1 MKALPSI
8 AFNEFKGSAGDVTAR
23 VSKGRQVLSTRCQHS
38 HVKTG
43 PQAVSRNRLS
53 SISRS
58 FRKLSDSQM
67 KGWAVLAER
76 MKGIST
82 FGKAAE
88 LTAHNAFVRINTNRS
103 LAGMPALES
112 APVYTSD
119 VPEVDYDDFWVTPD
133 RIIFV
138 GLNQPSGHHRL
149 VVKMSQT
156 TSTGVSSG
164 WNNIVIITPAFYS
177 DWGDADITEAYI
189 DRIGFA
195 PVPGQKYFL
204 SFWWMDTETGFTGE
218 SMAVSTICGEFSNV
232 NKELYKVRPR
242 MNFSDAVS
250 DANSP
255 FKDMRLELSGSPV
268 LVTASGEYGFLGNGS
283 YMYIDFNDEDFP
295 REDVDCFLMGRGLG
309 KCKYEIACIEHSVRP
324 LVGRDGYGRRIA
336 ISRRG
341 GQYLKEFEVFGT
353 AAEVTENV
361 IRG

>member
-23 VSKGRQVLSTRCQHS
+23 VSKGRQVLSSRCQHS
-38 HVKTG
+38 HFKTES
-43 PQAVSRNRLS
+43 QAVSRNRLS

-67 KGWAVLAER
+67 REWAVLAEK
-76 MKGIST
+76 MKGISM

-88 LTAHNAFVRINTNRS
+88 LTAHNAFVRINTNRA
-103 LAGMPALES
+103 LAGMSALES

-138 GLNQPSGHHRL
+138 GLNQPSEHHRL

-156 TSTGVSSG
+156 TSAGVSSG
-164 WNNIVIITPAFYS
+164 WNNVVIIAPAFS
-177 DWGDADITEAYI
+177 PDCGDADITEAYI

-218 SMAVSTICGEFSNV
+218 SMAVSTICGELSNV
-232 NKELYKVRPR
+232 KKELYKVRPR
-242 MNFSDAVS
+242 MNFS

-268 LVTASGEYGFLGNGS
+268 MVTASGEYGFLGNGA
-283 YMYIDFNDEDFP
+283 YMYVDFNDDAFP

-309 KCKYEIACIEHSVRP
+309 KCKYEIACTEHSVKS

-341 GQYLKEFEVFGT
+341 GQYLREFEVFGT
-353 AAEVTENV
+353 TAEVAVNV

>member
-23 VSKGRQVLSTRCQHS
+23 VSKGRQVLSSRCQHS

-67 KGWAVLAER
+67 KEWVILAER

-88 LTAHNAFVRINTNRS
+88 LTAHNAFVRINTNRA
-103 LAGMPALES
+103 LAGMPMLES

-204 SFWWMDTETGFTGE
+204 SFWWIDTETGFTGE

-255 FKDMRLELSGSPV
+255 FKDMRLELSGESC
-268 LVTASGEYGFLGNGS
+268 SGDGF
-283 YMYIDFNDEDFP
+283 
-295 REDVDCFLMGRGLG
+295 R
-309 KCKYEIACIEHSVRP
+309 
-324 LVGRDGYGRRIA
+324 
-336 ISRRG
+336 
-341 GQYLKEFEVFGT
+341 
-353 AAEVTENV
+353 
-361 IRG
+361 

>member
-8 AFNEFKGSAGDVTAR
+8 AFNEFKGSAGDVAAR
-23 VSKGRQVLSTRCQHS
+23 VSKGRQVLSSRCQHS
-38 HVKTG
+38 HVKTES
-43 PQAVSRNRLS
+43 QAVSRNRLS
-53 SISRS
+53 TISRS

-67 KGWAVLAER
+67 KEWAVLAER

-88 LTAHNAFVRINTNRS
+88 LTAHNAFVRINTNRA
-103 LAGMPALES
+103 LAGMPALVS

-138 GLNQPSGHHRL
+138 GLNQPSEHHRL

-164 WNNIVIITPAFYS
+164 WNNIVIIAPALS
-177 DWGDADITEAYI
+177 PDWGDADITEAYF

-195 PVPGQKYFL
+195 PVSGQKYFL

-218 SMAVSTICGEFSNV
+218 SMAVSTICGELSNV
-232 NKELYKVRPR
+232 NKELYKIRPR
-242 MNFSDAVS
+242 VNFSDAVS
-250 DANSP
+250 DKTSP

-268 LVTASGEYGFLGNGS
+268 MVTASGKYGLLGNGS
-283 YMYIDFNDEDFP
+283 YMYIDFNDETFP
-295 REDVDCFLMGRGLG
+295 REEVDGFLMGRGID
-309 KCKYEIACIEHSVRP
+309 KCAYEIACIEHFIKP
-324 LVGRDGYGRRIA
+324 LVGKEGYKRRLALSI
-336 ISRRG
+336 RG
-341 GQYLKEFEVFGT
+341 GQNVKEFEVFGT
-353 AAEVTENV
+353 AVDMA
-361 IRG
+361 

>member
-1 MKALPSI
+1 MIVRPSI
-8 AFNEFKGSAGDVTAR
+8 AFSDFSCSAKGVTAR
-23 VSKGRQVLSTRCQHS
+23 STKGKTILSSKSQHS
-38 HVKTG
+38 SITT
-43 PQAVSRNRLS
+43 PAQAVSRNTLS
-53 SISRS
+53 RISRS
-58 FRKLSDSQM
+58 YKQLSDSQM
-67 KGWAVLAER
+67 KGWEILADR

-82 FGKAAE
+82 LGKAAE
-88 LTAHNAFVRINTNRS
+88 LTAHNAFVRINTNRA
-103 LAGMPALES
+103 LAGMPALET

-133 RIIFV
+133 RILFV
-138 GLNQPSGHHRL
+138 GLNQPSEHHRL

-164 WNNIVIITPAFYS
+164 WNNIVIITPAFS
-177 DWGDADITEAYI
+177 PDWGDADITEAYI

-195 PVPGQKYFL
+195 PVVGQKYFL

-218 SMAVSTICGEFSNV
+218 SMAVSTICDELSNV
-232 NKELYKVRPR
+232 NKELYKIRPR
-242 MNFSDAVS
+242 MDFSDAVS

-255 FKDMRLELSGSPV
+255 FKDMRMELSGSPV
-268 LVTASGEYGFLGNGS
+268 MVTASGEYGFLGNGS

-295 REDVDCFLMGRGLG
+295 RDDVDCFLMGRGLG
-309 KCKYEIACIEHSVRP
+309 KCKYEIACVEHSVKP

-353 AAEVTENV
+353 AAEVAVDV

>member
-67 KGWAVLAER
+67 KEWVILAER

-88 LTAHNAFVRINTNRS
+88 LTAHNAFVRINTNRA
-103 LAGMPALES
+103 LTGMPMLES
-112 APVYTSD
+112 ASVYTSD

-138 GLNQPSGHHRL
+138 GLNQPSVHHRL

-156 TSTGVSSG
+156 TSAGVSSG
-164 WNNIVIITPAFYS
+164 WNNIVIITPALS
-177 DWGDADITEAYI
+177 PDWGDADITEAYI

-195 PVPGQKYFL
+195 PVSGQKYFL
-204 SFWWMDTETGFTGE
+204 SFWWMDSETGFTGE
-218 SMAVSTICGEFSNV
+218 SMAASTICSNLSNV
-232 NKELYKVRPR
+232 NKKLYKGRPR

-255 FKDMRLELSGSPV
+255 FKDMSLELSGSPV
-268 LVTASGEYGFLGNGS
+268 MVTASGEYGFLGNGS
-283 YMYIDFNDEDFP
+283 YMYVDFNDETFP
-295 REDVDCFLMGRGLG
+295 RNDVDCFLMGRGLG
-309 KCKYEIACIEHSVRP
+309 KCKYEISYIEHSVKP
-324 LVGRDGYGRRIA
+324 LVGVDGYRSRIA

-341 GQYLKEFEVFGT
+341 GQYLREFEVFGT
-353 AAEVTENV
+353 AADVAVNV

>member
-67 KGWAVLAER
+67 KEWVILAER

-88 LTAHNAFVRINTNRS
+88 LTAHNAFVRINTNRA
-103 LAGMPALES
+103 LAGMPMLES

-138 GLNQPSGHHRL
+138 GLNQPSVHHRL

-156 TSTGVSSG
+156 TSVGVSSG
-164 WNNIVIITPAFYS
+164 WNNIVIITPALS
-177 DWGDADITEAYI
+177 PDWGDADITEAYI

-195 PVPGQKYFL
+195 PVSGQKYFL

-283 YMYIDFNDEDFP
+283 YMYINFNDEDFP

-309 KCKYEIACIEHSVRP
+309 KCKYEIACIEHSVKP
-324 LVGRDGYGRRIA
+324 LVGRDGYGRCNVC
-336 ISRRG
+336 
-341 GQYLKEFEVFGT
+341 YLHG
-353 AAEVTENV
+353 
-361 IRG
+361 

>member
-8 AFNEFKGSAGDVTAR
+8 AFNEFKGSAGDVTASE
-23 VSKGRQVLSTRCQHS
+23 SKGRQVLSTRCQHS

-67 KGWAVLAER
+67 KEWVILAER

-88 LTAHNAFVRINTNRS
+88 LTAHNAFVRINTNRA
-103 LAGMPALES
+103 LTGMPMLES

-138 GLNQPSGHHRL
+138 GLNQPSVHHRL

-156 TSTGVSSG
+156 TSAGVSSG
-164 WNNIVIITPAFYS
+164 WNNIVIITPALS
-177 DWGDADITEAYI
+177 PDWGDADITEAYI

-195 PVPGQKYFL
+195 PVSGQKYFL
-204 SFWWMDTETGFTGE
+204 SFWWMDSETGFTGE
-218 SMAVSTICGEFSNV
+218 SMAASTICSNLSNV
-232 NKELYKVRPR
+232 NKKLYKGRPR

-255 FKDMRLELSGSPV
+255 FKDMSLELSGSPV
-268 LVTASGEYGFLGNGS
+268 MVTASGEYGFLGNGS
-283 YMYIDFNDEDFP
+283 YMYVDFNDETFP
-295 REDVDCFLMGRGLG
+295 RNDVDCFLMGRGLG
-309 KCKYEIACIEHSVRP
+309 KCKYEISYIEHSVKP
-324 LVGRDGYGRRIA
+324 LVGVDGYRRRIA

-341 GQYLKEFEVFGT
+341 GQYLREFEVFGT
-353 AAEVTENV
+353 AADVAVNV

>member
-1 MKALPSI
+1 MTL
-8 AFNEFKGSAGDVTAR
+8 
-23 VSKGRQVLSTRCQHS
+23 
-38 HVKTG
+38 
-43 PQAVSRNRLS
+43 
-53 SISRS
+53 
-58 FRKLSDSQM
+58 
-67 KGWAVLAER
+67 
-76 MKGIST
+76 
-82 FGKAAE
+82 
-88 LTAHNAFVRINTNRS
+88 
-103 LAGMPALES
+103 
-112 APVYTSD
+112 
-119 VPEVDYDDFWVTPD
+119 D

-195 PVPGQKYFL
+195 PVPGQKYLL

-218 SMAVSTICGEFSNV
+218 SMAVSTICGELSNV

-283 YMYIDFNDEDFP
+283 YMYINFNDENFP

-309 KCKYEIACIEHSVRP
+309 KCKYEIACIEHSVKP
-324 LVGRDGYGRRIA
+324 LVGRDGYGRCNVC
-336 ISRRG
+336 
-341 GQYLKEFEVFGT
+341 YLHG
-353 AAEVTENV
+353 
-361 IRG
+361 

>member
-23 VSKGRQVLSTRCQHS
+23 VSKGRQVLSSRCQHS
-38 HVKTG
+38 HVKTES
-43 PQAVSRNRLS
+43 QAVTRNRLS

-58 FRKLSDSQM
+58 FRKLNDSQM

-88 LTAHNAFVRINTNRS
+88 LTAHNAFVRINTNRA
-103 LAGMPALES
+103 LAGMSMLES

-138 GLNQPSGHHRL
+138 GLNQPSAHHRL

-156 TSTGVSSG
+156 TSAGVSSG
-164 WNNIVIITPAFYS
+164 WNNNIIITPALS
-177 DWGDADITEAYI
+177 PDWGDADITEAYI

-309 KCKYEIACIEHSVRP
+309 KCKYEIACIEHSVKP
-324 LVGRDGYGRRIA
+324 LVGRDGYGRCNVC
-336 ISRRG
+336 
-341 GQYLKEFEVFGT
+341 YLHG
-353 AAEVTENV
+353 
-361 IRG
+361 

>member
-23 VSKGRQVLSTRCQHS
+23 VSKGRQVLSSRCQHS
-38 HVKTG
+38 HVKTES
-43 PQAVSRNRLS
+43 QAVTRNRLS

-58 FRKLSDSQM
+58 FRKLNDSQM

-88 LTAHNAFVRINTNRS
+88 LTAHNAFVRINTNRA
-103 LAGMPALES
+103 LAGMSMLES

-138 GLNQPSGHHRL
+138 GLNQPSAHHRL

-156 TSTGVSSG
+156 TSAGVSSG
-164 WNNIVIITPAFYS
+164 WNNNIIITPALS
-177 DWGDADITEAYI
+177 PDWGDADITEAYI

-268 LVTASGEYGFLGNGS
+268 LVTASGEYGFLGNWS
-283 YMYIDFNDEDFP
+283 YMYINFNDEDFP

-309 KCKYEIACIEHSVRP
+309 KCKYEIACIEHSVKP
-324 LVGRDGYGRRIA
+324 LVGRDGYGRCNVC
-336 ISRRG
+336 
-341 GQYLKEFEVFGT
+341 YLHG
-353 AAEVTENV
+353 
-361 IRG
+361 

>member
-67 KGWAVLAER
+67 KEWVILAER

-88 LTAHNAFVRINTNRS
+88 LTAHNAFVRINTNRA
-103 LAGMPALES
+103 LAGMPMLES

-138 GLNQPSGHHRL
+138 GLNQLSVHHRL

-156 TSTGVSSG
+156 TSAGVSSG
-164 WNNIVIITPAFYS
+164 WNNIVIITPALS
-177 DWGDADITEAYI
+177 PDWGDADITEAYI

-195 PVPGQKYFL
+195 PVSGQKYFL
-204 SFWWMDTETGFTGE
+204 SFWWMDSETGFTGE
-218 SMAVSTICGEFSNV
+218 SMAASTICSDLSNV
-232 NKELYKVRPR
+232 NKKLYKGRPR

-255 FKDMRLELSGSPV
+255 FKDMSLELSGSPV
-268 LVTASGEYGFLGNGS
+268 MVTASGEYGFLGNGS
-283 YMYIDFNDEDFP
+283 YMYVDFNDETFP
-295 REDVDCFLMGRGLG
+295 RNDVDCFLMGRGLG
-309 KCKYEIACIEHSVRP
+309 KCKYDISCIEHYVKP
-324 LVGRDGYGRRIA
+324 LVGVDGYRRRIA

-341 GQYLKEFEVFGT
+341 GQYLREFEVFGT
-353 AAEVTENV
+353 AADVAVNV

>member
-8 AFNEFKGSAGDVTAR
+8 AFSEFKGSAGDVTAR
-23 VSKGRQVLSTRCQHS
+23 VSKGRQVLSSRCQHS
-38 HVKTG
+38 HVKTES
-43 PQAVSRNRLS
+43 QAISRNRLS

-58 FRKLSDSQM
+58 FRKLSDNQM
-67 KGWAVLAER
+67 TEWAILAER

-82 FGKAAE
+82 FGKATE
-88 LTAHNAFVRINTNRS
+88 LTAHNAFVRINTNRA
-103 LAGMPALES
+103 LAGMSVLET

-119 VPEVDYDDFWVTPD
+119 VPEVDYDDLWVTPD

-138 GLNQPSGHHRL
+138 GLNQPSEHHRL

-164 WNNIVIITPAFYS
+164 WNNIVIITPALS
-177 DWGDADITEAYI
+177 PDWGDADITEAYI

-195 PVPGQKYFL
+195 PVLGQKYFL

-218 SMAVSTICGEFSNV
+218 SMAVSTICGELSNV

-242 MNFSDAVS
+242 VNFSDAVS
-250 DANSP
+250 DETSP

-268 LVTASGEYGFLGNGS
+268 MVTSSGEYGFLGNGS
-283 YMYIDFNDEDFP
+283 YMYIDFNDDDFP
-295 REDVDCFLMGRGLG
+295 RSEVDCFLMGRGLG
-309 KCKYEIACIEHSVRP
+309 KCKYEISCIEHSVKP
-324 LVGRDGYGRRIA
+324 LSGSDGHRRRIA

-341 GQYLKEFEVFGT
+341 GQYLREFEVFGT
-353 AAEVTENV
+353 AADLSVNV

>member
-8 AFNEFKGSAGDVTAR
+8 AFNEFKGSAGGMTAR
-23 VSKGRQVLSTRCQHS
+23 VSKGRQVLSSRCQHS
-38 HVKTG
+38 HVKTES
-43 PQAVSRNRLS
+43 QAASRNRLS

-58 FRKLSDSQM
+58 FRKLSDGQM
-67 KGWAVLAER
+67 REWAVLAER

-88 LTAHNAFVRINTNRS
+88 LTAHNAFVRINTNRA
-103 LAGMPALES
+103 LAGMPALET

-138 GLNQPSGHHRL
+138 GLNQPSEHHRL

-164 WNNIVIITPAFYS
+164 WNGIIAPAFS
-177 DWGDADITEAYI
+177 PDWGDADITEAYI
-189 DRIGFA
+189 DRIGLA
-195 PVPGQKYFL
+195 PVVGQKYFL

-218 SMAVSTICGEFSNV
+218 SMAVSTICGELSNV
-232 NKELYKVRPR
+232 NKEIYKVRPR

-250 DANSP
+250 DATSP
-255 FKDMRLELSGSPV
+255 FKDMKWELSGSPV
-268 LVTASGEYGFLGNGS
+268 MVTASGEYGFLGNGA
-283 YMYIDFNDEDFP
+283 YMYIDFNDEIFP
-295 REDVDCFLMGRGLG
+295 RNEVDCFLMGRGLG
-309 KCKYEIACIEHSVRP
+309 KCKYEIACVEHSVKP

-336 ISRRG
+336 VSRRG
-341 GQYLKEFEVFGT
+341 GQYLMEFEVFGT
-353 AAEVTENV
+353 AAEVAVNV

>member
-23 VSKGRQVLSTRCQHS
+23 VSKGRQVLSSRCQHS

-67 KGWAVLAER
+67 KEWVILAER

-88 LTAHNAFVRINTNRS
+88 LTAHNAFVRINTNRA
-103 LAGMPALES
+103 LAGMPMLES

-138 GLNQPSGHHRL
+138 GLNQPSAHHRL

-156 TSTGVSSG
+156 TSAGVSSG
-164 WNNIVIITPAFYS
+164 WNNIVIITPALS
-177 DWGDADITEAYI
+177 PDWGDADITEAYI

-218 SMAVSTICGEFSNV
+218 SMAVSTICGELSNV

-283 YMYIDFNDEDFP
+283 YMYINFNDKDFP

-309 KCKYEIACIEHSVRP
+309 KCKYEIACIEHSVKP
-324 LVGRDGYGRRIA
+324 LVGRDGYGRCNVC
-336 ISRRG
+336 
-341 GQYLKEFEVFGT
+341 YLHG
-353 AAEVTENV
+353 
-361 IRG
+361 

>member
-67 KGWAVLAER
+67 KEWVILAER

-82 FGKAAE
+82 FGKATE
-88 LTAHNAFVRINTNRS
+88 LTAHNAFVRINTNRA
-103 LAGMPALES
+103 LAGMPMLES

-138 GLNQPSGHHRL
+138 GLNQPSVHHRL

-156 TSTGVSSG
+156 TSAGVSSG
-164 WNNIVIITPAFYS
+164 WNNIVIITPALS
-177 DWGDADITEAYI
+177 PDWGDADITEAYI

-195 PVPGQKYFL
+195 PVSGQKYFL
-204 SFWWMDTETGFTGE
+204 SFWWMDSETGFTGE
-218 SMAVSTICGEFSNV
+218 SMAASTICSDLSNV
-232 NKELYKVRPR
+232 NKKLYKGRPR
-242 MNFSDAVS
+242 INFSDAVS

-255 FKDMRLELSGSPV
+255 FKDMSLELSGSPV
-268 LVTASGEYGFLGNGS
+268 MVTASGEYGFLGNGS
-283 YMYIDFNDEDFP
+283 YMYVDFNDETFP
-295 REDVDCFLMGRGLG
+295 RNDVDCFLMGRGLG
-309 KCKYEIACIEHSVRP
+309 KCKYEISCLEHYVKP
-324 LVGRDGYGRRIA
+324 LVGVDGYRRRIA

-341 GQYLKEFEVFGT
+341 GQYLREFEVFGT
-353 AAEVTENV
+353 AADVAVNV